1 MILKHV
7 LSRALEEW
15 AEKEGIEIDIYL
27 RNVEINGQKVGC
39 SGHVINKTTGSCAY
53 VNTEPAFGGKVL
65 YRLARDVIDYSS
77 TSLINGYNRWCEN
90 EVDELAW
97 KVIRMIAKEK
107 ARRRNER

>member
-77 TSLINGYNRWCEN
+77 TSLLSLIHISEPTRPY
-90 EVDELAW
+90 
-97 KVIRMIAKEK
+97 
-107 ARRRNER
+107 